1 MKLDVSILNYNF
13 RAELARRTFADFIAY
28 TKKDYEFNWHHRYLC
43 FILDKFARGEIKK
56 LMLFTPPQHGKSE
69 LVSRRLPPFLIGR
82 NPNLKVAGA
91 SYAHSLAT
99 KFNREVQRI
108 MTSKEYM
115 EVFQDV
121 KLNEKRVATDA
132 KGTWLRN
139 SEMFEIVGKQG
150 SYLSVGVG
158 GGLTGNRVDI
168 MIIDDPVKDAVQAS
182 SPAFQQR
189 NIEWYDSVIE
199 TRLHND
205 SQVII
210 CMTRWGVDDLAGMI
224 LKREAKDWEV
234 VSLPAIRED
243 LSDPNDPREI
253 GEAIWENRHSK
264 EKILKIKEKSPKVYN
279 SLYQQTPQA
288 PDEIL
293 IFGKA
298 IRVAEMPNQ
307 YERIMGIDFGFSNS
321 QTAIA
326 DIEIDRKRKIIW
338 AKEVF
343 YEVGASNR
351 DIAAVVKPYKLLTYC
366 DSAEPKSISELQGLG
381 VNALPAKKFP
391 NSVLTQILF
400 LQDFEIF
407 YIGSN
412 ADFEKRHYQWQ
423 IGADGLPINQEIDKY
438 NHFWKAVMYAVYT
451 HLASHTPAAQKGKV
465 KDVLRMKHTKYWIN
479 NV

>member
-1 MKLDVSILNYNF
+1 MNVGLDILKGSYNF
-13 RAELARRTFADFIAY
+13 KAELARRNLADFIAY
-28 TKKDYEFNWHHRYLC
+28 TKDDYEFNWHHKYLC
-43 FILDKFARGEIKK
+43 SILDRFAKGEIKK
-56 LMLFTPPQHGKSE
+56 LMVFMPPQHGKSE
-69 LVSRRLPPFLIGR
+69 IVSRRLPPFLLGR
-82 NPNLKVAGA
+82 NPNLKIAGA
-91 SYAHSLAT
+91 SYAHNLAT

-108 MTSKEYM
+108 MTSKEYN
-115 EVFQDV
+115 EVFPETN
-121 KLNEKRVATDA
+121 LNEKRVATDA

-139 SEMFEIVGKQG
+139 SEMFEIVGKSG

-182 SPAFQQR
+182 SPAFQLR
-189 NIEWYDSVIE
+189 NIEWYDSVVE

-210 CMTRWGVDDLAGMI
+210 CMTRWDTDDLAGMI
-224 LKREAKDWEV
+224 LKRESKDWTV
-234 VSLPAIRED
+234 ISMPAIRED
-243 LSDPNDPREI
+243 LADPNDPREI
-253 GEAIWENRHSK
+253 GEAMWEQRHSK
-264 EKILKIKEKSPKVYN
+264 AKILKTKDKSPKVFN

-298 IRVAEMPNQ
+298 MKAEKMPNEF
-307 YERIMGIDFGFSNS
+307 ERIMGIDFGFSNS

-343 YEVGASNR
+343 YEVGASNS
-351 DIAAVVKPYKLLTYC
+351 DIATVVKPYKLLTYC
-366 DSAEPKSISELQGLG
+366 DSAEPKSIAELKNLG

-400 LQDFEIF
+400 LQDFQIN
-407 YIGSN
+407 YIGNN

-423 IGADGLPINQEIDKY
+423 IGADGLPINQEVDKY

-451 HLASHTPAAQKGKV
+451 HLQGSVTVAKSKAPRPKTIFQEKRKAK
-465 KDVLRMKHTKYWIN
+465 L
-479 NV
+479 